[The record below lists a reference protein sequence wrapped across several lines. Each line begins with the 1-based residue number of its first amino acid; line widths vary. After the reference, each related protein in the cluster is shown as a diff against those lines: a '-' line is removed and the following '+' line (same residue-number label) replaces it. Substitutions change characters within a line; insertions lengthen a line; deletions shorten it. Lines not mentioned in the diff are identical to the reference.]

1 MKLSCSRLTWL
12 SVLAVL
18 AFLAAPS
25 RNLYAVTPDRHINQ
39 YGHRSWK
46 IENGYLGA
54 APYAIAQ
61 DRDGY
66 LWLGTYR
73 GLYRFDGVRFL
84 RWMPPAGMHLPS
96 SRITSLLA
104 DRDGSLWIG
113 TEGGLAH
120 WNGGHFENY
129 LEGEG
134 WISGFEQDPDGAVW
148 FGVFSFNKNE
158 SKVLCKIRD
167 ASMIC
172 YGSKDG
178 FTQQIMATTQFARDD
193 AGYLWMGAE
202 ASLIGWK
209 SPSMEVY
216 SPDALKNKS
225 GSVTI
230 TGLAVD
236 RDGSLLVGGYFG

>member
-120 WNGGHFENY
+120 WNGGHFEN
-129 LEGEG
+129 
-134 WISGFEQDPDGAVW
+134 
-148 FGVFSFNKNE
+148 
-158 SKVLCKIRD
+158 
-167 ASMIC
+167 
-172 YGSKDG
+172 
-178 FTQQIMATTQFARDD
+178 
-193 AGYLWMGAE
+193 
-202 ASLIGWK
+202 
-209 SPSMEVY
+209 
-216 SPDALKNKS
+216 
-225 GSVTI
+225 
-230 TGLAVD
+230 
-236 RDGSLLVGGYFG
+236 